1 MAQNGLCPLSADK
14 ANARQQA
21 CDPWHIVGPS
31 LYAVRQEVRHL
42 LTERNTP
49 RAALQQRSRD
59 LTVPAQEH
67 AGALWAVQPLVSR
80 HGDKGR
86 AERVQLERQDAR
98 GLRGVHDQGNSLR
111 AAERSDLLDRQNEA
125 EHIGDVRADDG
136 VKLRRD
142 AVFKGAQQRG
152 AVKERRSGDLD
163 PRAQRVQR
171 PRDGVVLIAGD
182 GDAPALRHERTDG
195 DVQGV
200 RRVGGK
206 DDLLRRGYAEQLGGK
221 APAAE
226 GRLLRR
232 SGRGIAAAP
241 RRGHGAHGP
250 LHRIGNAQGLS
261 EGRRGGVQIDHGST
275 SERS

>member
-1 MAQNGLCPLSADK
+1 MALDAAAFFPHEAQPCLQTRDAG
-14 ANARQQA
+14 
-21 CDPWHIVGPS
+21 HIVRTDLQP
-31 LYAVRQEVRHL
+31 VRQEVRHGL
-42 LTERNTP
+42 LER
-49 RAALQQRSRD
+49 RAARAAVEERCGVVRAQQKSSPLR
-59 LTVPAQEH
+59 
-67 AGALWAVQPLVSR
+67 AVKPLVSR

-86 AERVQLERQDAR
+86 AERVQLERQDAS

-171 PRDGVVLIAGD
+171 PRNGVVLIAGD

-206 DDLLRRGYAEQLGGK
+206 DDLLRRGYTEQLGGK
-221 APAAE
+221 ASAAE

-250 LHRIGNAQGLS
+250 LHRIGNAQGLL